1 VTAVPLTERVV
12 YLDCVGGLAGDM
24 LLAALVDAGAPAAV
38 LESLPNALGLDGVRV
53 SITRVHRQGIAASR
67 VVVEGSNGSARGERY
82 VDLRERIARASLSE
96 EVRDRSADALT
107 RLAEAEGEIHGVPIE
122 EVRFDEL
129 GADTLVD
136 LCGAF
141 ALLEALGVR
150 RVVCSPLPFSRGLID
165 SHAGRLPSPAPAT
178 LRLLRGAPVA
188 GVPETGELV
197 TPTGAAIAS
206 VVADAWGELPLLVLE
221 DVGYGAGAREL
232 ETRPNVV
239 RVVLGVSSRIPEL
252 HEVVL
257 LEANLDDMVAELV
270 PDASERCV
278 EAGAIDVWT
287 SPAAMKKGRPGVI
300 LSALARPD
308 AEMPVAT
315 ALLEHSTT
323 LGVRVARL
331 HRHELEREVRE
342 VKVFGQRVR
351 VKVGL
356 LGGRVVNVAPE
367 HDDCADVASKTG
379 RPVKQVW
386 AAALAAADAY
396 R

>member
-1 VTAVPLTERVV
+1 MTERVL

-24 LLAALVDAGAPAAV
+24 LLAALVDAGAPADV
-38 LESLPNALGLDGVRV
+38 LERLPSALRLDGVRV
-53 SITRVHRQGIAASR
+53 SITRVHRQGIAATR

-82 VDLRERIARASLSE
+82 ADLRDRLEAAPLSDAVRARS
-96 EVRDRSADALT
+96 VDTLT
-107 RLAEAEGEIHGVPIE
+107 RLAGAEGAIHGVPFE

-141 ALLEALGVR
+141 ALLDALGVR

-165 SHAGRLPSPAPAT
+165 SRAGRLPSPAPAT
-178 LRLLRGAPVA
+178 LRLLRGAPLV
-188 GVPETGELV
+188 GVPEPGELV

-206 VVADAWGELPLLVLE
+206 VVADAWGELPSMALGE
-221 DVGYGAGAREL
+221 VGYGAGARAL
-232 ETRPNVV
+232 ESRPNVV
-239 RVVLGVSSRIPEL
+239 RAVLGTSTEVPQR
-252 HEVVL
+252 HEVLL
-257 LEANLDDMVAELV
+257 LEANVDDMMPELV
-270 PDASERCV
+270 PDAAERCR

-300 LSALARPD
+300 LSAIVRPD
-308 AEMPVAT
+308 AEIPVAT

-331 HRHELEREVRE
+331 YRHELEREVRE
-342 VKVFGQRVR
+342 VEVFGHRVR
-351 VKVGL
+351 VKAGL

-367 HDDCADVASKTG
+367 HDDCAAVASKTG

-386 AAALAAADAY
+386 AAALAATDAY

>member
-1 VTAVPLTERVV
+1 MSERVL
-12 YLDCVGGLAGDM
+12 YLDCIGGLAGDM
-24 LLAALVDAGAPAAV
+24 LLAALVDAGAPTEA
-38 LESLPNALGLDGVRV
+38 LEGLPSSLGLDGVRV
-53 SITRVHRQGIAASR
+53 SITRVHRQGVAASR

-82 VDLRERIARASLSE
+82 VDLRDRVEAAALSE
-96 EVRDRSADALT
+96 AVRTRSVDALT
-107 RLAEAEGEIHGVPIE
+107 RLAEAEGAIHDVPVE

-165 SHAGRLPSPAPAT
+165 SNAGRLPSPAPAT
-178 LRLLRGAPVA
+178 LRLLRGAPLVGVA
-188 GVPETGELV
+188 ESGELV
-197 TPTGAAIAS
+197 TPTGAVVAS
-206 VVADAWGELPLLVLE
+206 VVADAWGELPSLVLGE
-221 DVGYGAGAREL
+221 VGYGAGAREL
-232 ETRPNVV
+232 ETRPNIV
-239 RVVLGVSSRIPEL
+239 RAVLGTSTEAAEL
-252 HEVVL
+252 HEVLL
-257 LEANLDDMVAELV
+257 LEANVDDMVPELV
-270 PDASERCV
+270 PDAAERCR

-287 SPAAMKKGRPGVI
+287 SAAAMKKGRPGVI
-300 LSALARPD
+300 LSALVRPD

-331 HRHELEREVRE
+331 RRYELEREVRE
-342 VKVFGQRVR
+342 VEVFGHPVR
-351 VKVGL
+351 VKVGM
-356 LGGRVVNVAPE
+356 LGDRVVNVAPE
-367 HDDCADVASKTG
+367 HDDCADVATKTG

-386 AAALAAADAY
+386 AAALAAVDAY

>member
-1 VTAVPLTERVV
+1 MTERVL

-24 LLAALVDAGAPAAV
+24 LLAALVDAGAPAEV
-38 LESLPNALGLDGVRV
+38 LEGLPTQLGLDGVRV
-53 SITRVHRQGIAASR
+53 SITRVHRQGIAATR
-67 VVVEGSNGSARGERY
+67 VEVEGSNGSARGEAFA
-82 VDLRERIARASLSE
+82 DLRERLRNAHVSDAVRSRSL
-96 EVRDRSADALT
+96 DALT
-107 RLAEAEGEIHGVPIE
+107 RLAEAEGAIHGTPTE

-150 RVVCSPLPFSRGLID
+150 RVVCSPLPFSRGLIG
-165 SHAGRLPSPAPAT
+165 SREGRLPSPAPAT
-178 LRLLRGAPVA
+178 LRLLRGAPVV
-188 GVPETGELV
+188 GVPEPGELV

-206 VVADAWGELPLLVLE
+206 VVADAWGELPSLVLE

-239 RVVLGVSSRIPEL
+239 RAVLGTSTEVPEL

-257 LEANLDDMVAELV
+257 LEANLDDMVPELV
-270 PDASERCV
+270 PDAAERCL

-342 VKVFGQRVR
+342 VEVFGHRVR

-356 LGGRVVNVAPE
+356 LGGRVVNAAPE
-367 HDDCADVASKTG
+367 HDDCATVATKTG

>member
-1 VTAVPLTERVV
+1 MTERVL

-24 LLAALVDAGAPAAV
+24 LLAALLDAGAPIEV
-38 LESLPNALGLDGVRV
+38 LERLPSALGLDGVRV
-53 SITRVHRQGIAASR
+53 SITRVHRQGIAALR
-67 VVVEGSNGSARGERY
+67 TVVEGSNGSARGERY
-82 VDLRERIARASLSE
+82 TDLRGRLGAAAVSE
-96 EVRDRSADALT
+96 TVRTRSIEALT
-107 RLAEAEGEIHGVPIE
+107 LLAEAEGAIHDVQVE

-141 ALLEALGVR
+141 ALIEALGVR

-165 SHAGRLPSPAPAT
+165 SRAGRLPSPAPAT
-178 LRLLRGAPVA
+178 LHLLRGAPLV
-188 GVPETGELV
+188 GVPEPGESV

-206 VVADAWGELPLLVLE
+206 VVADEWGELPSLALGE
-221 DVGYGAGAREL
+221 VGYGAGAREL

-239 RVVLGVSSRIPEL
+239 RAVLGTAIETPEL
-252 HEVVL
+252 HEVLL
-257 LEANLDDMVAELV
+257 LEANVDDMVPELV
-270 PDASERCV
+270 PDAADRCR

-308 AEMPVAT
+308 AELPVAT

-342 VKVFGQRVR
+342 VEVFGHPVR
-351 VKVGL
+351 IKVGL
-356 LGGRVVNVAPE
+356 LGDRVVNVAPE
-367 HDDCADVASKTG
+367 HDDCAAVASETG

-386 AAALAAADAY
+386 SAAVAAADAY

>member
-1 VTAVPLTERVV
+1 MSERIL

-24 LLAALVDAGAPAAV
+24 LLASLVDAGAPADV
-38 LESLPNALGLDGVRV
+38 LERLPSALGLDGVRV
-53 SITRVHRQGIAASR
+53 SITHVHRQGIAASR
-67 VVVEGSNGSARGERY
+67 VLVEGANGSARGERY
-82 VDLRERIARASLSE
+82 ADLRDRLEAASLPDAT
-96 EVRDRSADALT
+96 RARSLDALT
-107 RLAEAEGEIHGVPIE
+107 RLAEAEGAIHGVPTD

-141 ALLEALGVR
+141 ALLEALEVR

-165 SHAGRLPSPAPAT
+165 SRAGRLPSPAPAT
-178 LRLLRGAPVA
+178 LRLLRGAPVV
-188 GVPETGELV
+188 GVPEQGELV

-206 VVADAWGELPLLVLE
+206 VVADAWGEPPSLVLG
-221 DVGYGAGAREL
+221 DVGYGAGARDL
-232 ETRPNVV
+232 ESRPNVV
-239 RVVLGVSSRIPEL
+239 RAVLGTSTETPER
-252 HEVVL
+252 HEVLL
-257 LEANLDDMVAELV
+257 LEANVDDMVPELV
-270 PDASERCV
+270 PDAAERCR

-287 SPAAMKKGRPGVI
+287 LPAAMKKGRPGLV
-300 LSALARPD
+300 LSALARPE

-342 VKVFGQRVR
+342 VDVFGQPVR
-351 VKVGL
+351 VKLGM

-367 HDDCADVASKTG
+367 HDDCAAVASKTG
-379 RPVKQVW
+379 RPAKQVW

>member
-1 VTAVPLTERVV
+1 MSERVL

-24 LLAALVDAGAPAAV
+24 LLGALVDAGAPIEV
-38 LESLPNALGLDGVRV
+38 LERLPAALGLDGVRV
-53 SITRVHRQGIAASR
+53 SITRVHRQGIAATR

-82 VDLRERIARASLSE
+82 VDLRDRVERAPLPGT
-96 EVRDRSADALT
+96 VGTRSIEALT
-107 RLAEAEGEIHGVPIE
+107 GLAEAEGAIHDVPGE

-136 LCGAF
+136 MCGAF
-141 ALLEALGVR
+141 VLLDALGVR

-178 LRLLRGAPVA
+178 LRLLRGAPIV
-188 GVPETGELV
+188 GVPEPGELV

-206 VVADAWGELPLLVLE
+206 VIADAWGDLPSLVLD

-239 RVVLGVSSRIPEL
+239 RAVLGSSTETPEH
-252 HEVVL
+252 HEVLL
-257 LEANLDDMVAELV
+257 LEANVDDMVPELV
-270 PDASERCV
+270 PDAAERCR

-300 LSALARPD
+300 LSALVRPD

-342 VKVFGQRVR
+342 VEVFGHRVR
-351 VKVGL
+351 VKVGM
-356 LGGRVVNVAPE
+356 LGDRVVNVAPE
-367 HDDCADVASKTG
+367 HDDCADVASATG

-386 AAALAAADAY
+386 VAALAAADAY

>member
-1 VTAVPLTERVV
+1 MRVAAPERVLF
-12 YLDCVGGLAGDM
+12 LDCVGGLAGDM
-24 LLAALVDAGAPAAV
+24 LLAALLDAGAPAEV
-38 LESLPNALGLDGVRV
+38 LQRLPPALGLDGVRV
-53 SITRVHRQGIAASR
+53 SINRVHRHGIGATR
-67 VVVEGSNGSARGERY
+67 VVIEGANGPVRGERY
-82 VDLRERIARASLSE
+82 AGLRERLGTASVSESVRARSIE
-96 EVRDRSADALT
+96 ALT
-107 RLAEAEGEIHGVPIE
+107 RLAEAESAIHEVPLE

-136 LCGAF
+136 VCGVF
-141 ALLEALGVR
+141 ALLDALGVR
-150 RVVCSPLPFSRGLID
+150 RVFCSPLPFSRGLID
-165 SHAGRLPSPAPAT
+165 SRAGRLSSPAPAT
-178 LRLLRGAPVA
+178 LHLLRGAPVV
-188 GVPETGELV
+188 GVAEQGELV

-206 VVADAWGELPLLVLE
+206 SVVDAWGELPPLVLK

-232 ETRPNVV
+232 ESRPNVV
-239 RVVLGVSSRIPEL
+239 RAVLGTSAERPEH
-252 HEVVL
+252 HEVLL
-257 LEANLDDMVAELV
+257 LEANVDDMVPELV
-270 PDASERCV
+270 PDAAERCRK
-278 EAGAIDVWT
+278 AGAIDVWT
-287 SPAAMKKGRPGVI
+287 SPAVMKKGRPGVV

-342 VKVFGQRVR
+342 VDVFGHPVR
-351 VKVGL
+351 VKFGL

-367 HDDCADVASKTG
+367 HDDCASVATKAG

>member
-1 VTAVPLTERVV
+1 MSERVL

-24 LLAALVDAGAPAAV
+24 LLAAPVDAGAPGEV
-38 LESLPNALGLDGVRV
+38 LERLPSALGLDGVRV
-53 SITRVHRQGIAASR
+53 SVTRVHRQGIAASR

-82 VDLRERIARASLSE
+82 VDLRDRVERAPLSE
-96 EVRDRSADALT
+96 AVRTRAVDALT
-107 RLAEAEGEIHGVPIE
+107 RLAEAEGAIHDVPVE

-141 ALLEALGVR
+141 ALIEALGVR
-150 RVVCSPLPFSRGLID
+150 RIVCSPLPFSRGLID
-165 SHAGRLPSPAPAT
+165 ARAGRLPSPAPAT
-178 LRLLRGAPVA
+178 LRLLRGAPLV
-188 GVPETGELV
+188 GVPEPGELV

-206 VVADAWGELPLLVLE
+206 VLAGEWGELPSMTLGE
-221 DVGYGAGAREL
+221 VGYGAGAREL

-239 RVVLGVSSRIPEL
+239 RVVLGRSIETPEL
-252 HEVVL
+252 HEVLL
-257 LEANLDDMVAELV
+257 LEANVDDMVPELV
-270 PDASERCV
+270 PDAAERCR

-308 AEMPVAT
+308 AELPVAT

-342 VKVFGQRVR
+342 VEAFGHRVR
-351 VKVGL
+351 IKVGL
-356 LGGRVVNVAPE
+356 LGDRVVNVAPE
-367 HDDCADVASKTG
+367 HDDCAAIAAEIG

-386 AAALAAADAY
+386 SAAVAAADAY

>member
-1 VTAVPLTERVV
+1 MSDRVL

-24 LLAALVDAGAPAAV
+24 LLGALVDAGAPIEV
-38 LESLPNALGLDGVRV
+38 LERLPAALGLDGVRV
-53 SITRVHRQGIAASR
+53 SITRVHRQGIAATR

-82 VDLRERIARASLSE
+82 VDLRDRVERAPLPGT
-96 EVRDRSADALT
+96 VGTRSIEALT
-107 RLAEAEGEIHGVPIE
+107 GLAEAEGAIHDVPGE

-136 LCGAF
+136 MCGAF
-141 ALLEALGVR
+141 VLLDALGVR
-150 RVVCSPLPFSRGLID
+150 RVVCSQLPFSRGLID
-165 SHAGRLPSPAPAT
+165 SHAGRLPLPAPST
-178 LRLLRGAPVA
+178 LRLLRGAPIV
-188 GVPETGELV
+188 GVPEAGELV

-206 VVADAWGELPLLVLE
+206 VIADAWGDLPSLVLD

-239 RVVLGVSSRIPEL
+239 RAVLGSSTETPEH
-252 HEVVL
+252 HEVLL
-257 LEANLDDMVAELV
+257 LEANVDDMVPELV
-270 PDASERCV
+270 PDAAERCR

-287 SPAAMKKGRPGVI
+287 SPAAMKKGRPGVV

-342 VKVFGQRVR
+342 VEVFGHRVR

-356 LGGRVVNVAPE
+356 LGDRVLNVAPE
-367 HDDCADVASKTG
+367 HDDCAAVALQAG
-379 RPVKQVW
+379 RPEKHVW

>member
-1 VTAVPLTERVV
+1 MTERVL

-24 LLAALVDAGAPAAV
+24 LLAALVDAGAPADV
-38 LESLPNALGLDGVRV
+38 LQRLPSALGLDGVRV
-53 SITRVHRQGIAASR
+53 STTRVHRQGVAARR
-67 VVVEGSNGSARGERY
+67 VAVEGANGSARGERY
-82 VDLRERIARASLSE
+82 ADLRDRLEAAAMSKAVRARSI
-96 EVRDRSADALT
+96 DALT
-107 RLAEAEGEIHGVPIE
+107 RLAEAEGAIHGVAIE

-141 ALLEALGVR
+141 ALLEAIEVQ

-165 SHAGRLPSPAPAT
+165 TRAGRLPSSAPAT
-178 LRLLRGAPVA
+178 LRLLRGAPIV
-188 GVPETGELV
+188 GVPEQGELV

-206 VVADAWGELPLLVLE
+206 VVADAWGELPSLVLG

-232 ETRPNVV
+232 RTRPNVV
-239 RVVLGVSSRIPEL
+239 RAVLGTSTESPER
-252 HEVVL
+252 HEVLL
-257 LEANLDDMVAELV
+257 LEANVDDMVPELV
-270 PDASERCV
+270 PDAAERCR

-287 SPAAMKKGRPGVI
+287 APVAMKKGRPGVV

-342 VKVFGQRVR
+342 VDVFGHRVR
-351 VKVGL
+351 VKLGL
-356 LGGRVVNVAPE
+356 LGGRVVNVGPE
-367 HDDCADVASKTG
+367 HDDCAAVASRTG

>member
-1 VTAVPLTERVV
+1 MTERVL

-24 LLAALVDAGAPAAV
+24 LLAALVDAGAPADI
-38 LESLPNALGLDGVRV
+38 LERLPAALGLEGVRV

-67 VVVEGSNGSARGERY
+67 AVVEGANGSVRGERFA
-82 VDLRERIARASLSE
+82 DLRDRLGSAQMSDAVSARS
-96 EVRDRSADALT
+96 VDALT
-107 RLAEAEGEIHGVPIE
+107 RLAEAEGAIHGIAIE

-136 LCGAF
+136 LCGTF
-141 ALLEALGVR
+141 ALLEALEVR

-165 SHAGRLPSPAPAT
+165 SRAGRLPSPAPAT
-178 LRLLRGAPVA
+178 LRLLRGTPVV
-188 GVPETGELV
+188 GVPEKGELV

-206 VVADAWGELPLLVLE
+206 VVADAWGEMPSLVLG

-239 RVVLGVSSRIPEL
+239 RAILGTSTETPAKREVL
-252 HEVVL
+252 L
-257 LEANLDDMVAELV
+257 LEANVDDMVPELV
-270 PDASERCV
+270 PDAAERCR

-323 LGVRVARL
+323 LGVRVTRL
-331 HRHELEREVRE
+331 RRHELEREVRE
-342 VKVFGQRVR
+342 VDVFGHPVR
-351 VKVGL
+351 VKLGL
-356 LGGRVVNVAPE
+356 MGGRVVNVAPE
-367 HDDCADVASKTG
+367 HDDCATVASKTG

>member
-1 VTAVPLTERVV
+1 VSERVL

-24 LLAALVDAGAPAAV
+24 LLAALVDAAAPGEV
-38 LESLPNALGLDGVRV
+38 LERLPSALGLDGVRV
-53 SITRVHRQGIAASR
+53 SITRVYRQGIAASR
-67 VVVEGSNGSARGERY
+67 VVVEGSNGSASGERY
-82 VDLRERIARASLSE
+82 VDLRDRVERALLSE
-96 EVRDRSADALT
+96 AVRTRAIDALT
-107 RLAEAEGEIHGVPIE
+107 RLAEAEGAIHDVPVE

-141 ALLEALGVR
+141 ALIEALGVR
-150 RVVCSPLPFSRGLID
+150 RIVCSPLPFSRGLID
-165 SHAGRLPSPAPAT
+165 ARGGRLPSPAPAT
-178 LRLLRGAPVA
+178 LRLLRGAPLV
-188 GVPETGELV
+188 GVPEPGELV

-206 VVADAWGELPLLVLE
+206 VLAGEWGELPSMTLGE
-221 DVGYGAGAREL
+221 VGYGAGAREL

-239 RVVLGVSSRIPEL
+239 RVVLGRSIETPEL
-252 HEVVL
+252 HEVLL
-257 LEANLDDMVAELV
+257 LEANVDDMVPELV
-270 PDASERCV
+270 PDAADRCR

-287 SPAAMKKGRPGVI
+287 SPAAMKKGRPGLI

-308 AEMPVAT
+308 AELPVAT

-342 VKVFGQRVR
+342 VEVFGHRVR
-351 VKVGL
+351 IKVGL
-356 LGGRVVNVAPE
+356 LGDRVVNVAPE
-367 HDDCADVASKTG
+367 HDDCAAIAAETG
-379 RPVKQVW
+379 RPVKRVW
-386 AAALAAADAY
+386 SAAVAAADAY

>member
-1 VTAVPLTERVV
+1 MSERVL
-12 YLDCVGGLAGDM
+12 YLDCIGGLAGDM
-24 LLAALVDAGAPAAV
+24 LLAALVDAGAPTEA
-38 LESLPNALGLDGVRV
+38 LEGLPSSLGLDGVRV
-53 SITRVHRQGIAASR
+53 SITRVHRQGVAASR

-82 VDLRERIARASLSE
+82 VDLRDRVEAAALSE
-96 EVRDRSADALT
+96 AVRTRSVDALT
-107 RLAEAEGEIHGVPIE
+107 RLAEAEGAIHDVPVE

-165 SHAGRLPSPAPAT
+165 SNAGRLPSPAPAT
-178 LRLLRGAPVA
+178 LRLLRGAPLVGVA
-188 GVPETGELV
+188 ESGELV
-197 TPTGAAIAS
+197 TPTGAVVAS
-206 VVADAWGELPLLVLE
+206 VVADAWGELPSLVLGE
-221 DVGYGAGAREL
+221 VGYGAGAREL
-232 ETRPNVV
+232 ETRPNIV
-239 RVVLGVSSRIPEL
+239 RAVLGTSTEAAEL
-252 HEVVL
+252 HEVLL
-257 LEANLDDMVAELV
+257 LEANVDDMVPELV
-270 PDASERCV
+270 PDAAERCR

-287 SPAAMKKGRPGVI
+287 SAAAMKKGRPGVI
-300 LSALARPD
+300 LSALVRPD

-331 HRHELEREVRE
+331 RRHELEREVRE
-342 VKVFGQRVR
+342 VEVFGHPVR
-351 VKVGL
+351 VKVGM
-356 LGGRVVNVAPE
+356 LGDRVVNVAPE
-367 HDDCADVASKTG
+367 HDDCADVATKTG

-386 AAALAAADAY
+386 AAALAAVDAY

>member
-1 VTAVPLTERVV
+1 MTERVL

-24 LLAALVDAGAPAAV
+24 LLAALVDAGASAQV
-38 LESLPNALGLDGVRV
+38 LQRLPSALGLDGARV
-53 SITRVHRQGIAASR
+53 SITRVHRHGISASL
-67 VVVEGSNGSARGERY
+67 VAVEGVNESARGERY
-82 VDLRERIARASLSE
+82 SDLRDRLETAQMSGSVRARSI
-96 EVRDRSADALT
+96 DALT
-107 RLAEAEGEIHGVPIE
+107 RLAEAEGAIHGVPIE

-141 ALLEALGVR
+141 ALLDALEVR

-165 SHAGRLPSPAPAT
+165 SRAGRLPSPAPAT
-178 LRLLRGAPVA
+178 LRLLRGAPVV
-188 GVPETGELV
+188 GVPEQGELV

-206 VVADAWGELPLLVLE
+206 VVADGWGELPSLLLG

-239 RVVLGVSSRIPEL
+239 RAVLGTSTETLEQHDVL
-252 HEVVL
+252 L
-257 LEANLDDMVAELV
+257 LEANVDDMVPELV
-270 PDASERCV
+270 PDAAERCL
-278 EAGAIDVWT
+278 EAGALDVWS

-308 AEMPVAT
+308 AEMTVAT

-331 HRHELEREVRE
+331 QRHELEREVRE
-342 VKVFGQRVR
+342 VEVFGLPVR
-351 VKVGL
+351 IKVGL

-367 HDDCADVASKTG
+367 HDDCATVASKTG

-386 AAALAAADAY
+386 VAALAAANAY

>member
-1 VTAVPLTERVV
+1 MTERVL
-12 YLDCVGGLAGDM
+12 YLDCVCGLAGDM
-24 LLAALVDAGAPAAV
+24 LLAALVDAGAPTEI
-38 LESLPNALGLDGVRV
+38 LQRLPSALGLDGVRV

-67 VVVEGSNGSARGERY
+67 VVVEGANGSARGEPY
-82 VDLRERIARASLSE
+82 ADLRDGLEAARLSDGVRARSL
-96 EVRDRSADALT
+96 DALT
-107 RLAEAEGEIHGVPIE
+107 RLAEAEGAIHEVAIE

-141 ALLEALGVR
+141 ALLEALGIR

-165 SHAGRLPSPAPAT
+165 SRTGRLPSPAPAT
-178 LRLLRGAPVA
+178 LRLLRGAPVM
-188 GVPETGELV
+188 GVPERGELV

-206 VVADAWGELPLLVLE
+206 VAADAWGELPSLVLG
-221 DVGYGAGAREL
+221 DIGYGAGAREL
-232 ETRPNVV
+232 ETRPNLV
-239 RVVLGVSSRIPEL
+239 RAVLGTSTDTPGH
-252 HEVVL
+252 HEVLL
-257 LEANLDDMVAELV
+257 LEANVDDMVPELV
-270 PDASERCV
+270 PDAAERCR

-287 SPAAMKKGRPGVI
+287 SPAAMKKGRPGVV
-300 LSALARPD
+300 LSALVRPD

-331 HRHELEREVRE
+331 RRHELEREVRE
-342 VKVFGQRVR
+342 VDVFGHRVR
-351 VKVGL
+351 VKLGL
-356 LGGRVVNVAPE
+356 LGSRIVNVAPE
-367 HDDCADVASKTG
+367 HDDCAAIASKTG

>member
-1 VTAVPLTERVV
+1 MSERVL

-24 LLAALVDAGAPAAV
+24 LLAALVDAGAHIEV
-38 LESLPNALGLDGVRV
+38 LERLPAALGLDGVRV
-53 SITRVHRQGIAASR
+53 SITRVHRQGIAATR

-82 VDLRERIARASLSE
+82 VDLRDRLDRAPLPGT
-96 EVRDRSADALT
+96 VRTRSIEALT
-107 RLAEAEGEIHGVPIE
+107 GLAEAEGAIHDVPVE

-141 ALLEALGVR
+141 ALLGALGVR

-165 SHAGRLPSPAPAT
+165 SHTGRLPLPAPAT
-178 LRLLRGAPVA
+178 LRLLRGAPIA
-188 GVPETGELV
+188 GVPEPGELV
-197 TPTGAAIAS
+197 TPTGAAIVS
-206 VVADAWGELPLLVLE
+206 VVADAWGDLPPMVLD

-239 RVVLGVSSRIPEL
+239 RAVLGTSTETPEH
-252 HEVVL
+252 HEVLL
-257 LEANLDDMVAELV
+257 LEANVDDMVPELV
-270 PDASERCV
+270 PDAAERCR

-287 SPAAMKKGRPGVI
+287 SPAAMKKGRPGVV

-308 AEMPVAT
+308 AEMRVAT

-342 VKVFGQRVR
+342 VEVFGHRVR

-356 LGGRVVNVAPE
+356 LGDRVVNVAPE
-367 HDDCADVASKTG
+367 HDDCAAVASQTG

>member
-1 VTAVPLTERVV
+1 MSERLL
-12 YLDCVGGLAGDM
+12 YLDCIGGLAGDM
-24 LLAALVDAGAPAAV
+24 LLAALVDAGAPTEA
-38 LESLPNALGLDGVRV
+38 LEGLPSSLGLDGVRV
-53 SITRVHRQGIAASR
+53 SITRVHRQGVAASR

-82 VDLRERIARASLSE
+82 VDLRDRVEAAALSE
-96 EVRDRSADALT
+96 AVRTRSVDALT
-107 RLAEAEGEIHGVPIE
+107 RLAEAEGAIHDVPVE

-165 SHAGRLPSPAPAT
+165 SNAGRLPSPAPAT
-178 LRLLRGAPVA
+178 LRLLRGAPLVGVA
-188 GVPETGELV
+188 ESGELV
-197 TPTGAAIAS
+197 TPTGAVVAS
-206 VVADAWGELPLLVLE
+206 VVADAWGELPSLVLGE
-221 DVGYGAGAREL
+221 VGYGAGAREL
-232 ETRPNVV
+232 ETRPNIV
-239 RVVLGVSSRIPEL
+239 RAVLGTSTEAAEL
-252 HEVVL
+252 HEVLL
-257 LEANLDDMVAELV
+257 LEANVDDMVPELV
-270 PDASERCV
+270 PDAAERCR

-287 SPAAMKKGRPGVI
+287 SAAAMKKGRPGVI
-300 LSALARPD
+300 LSALVRPD

-331 HRHELEREVRE
+331 RRHELEREVRE
-342 VKVFGQRVR
+342 VEVFGHPVR
-351 VKVGL
+351 VKVGM
-356 LGGRVVNVAPE
+356 LGDRVVNVAPE
-367 HDDCADVASKTG
+367 HDDCADVATKTG

-386 AAALAAADAY
+386 AAALAAVDAY

>member
-1 VTAVPLTERVV
+1 VSERVL

-24 LLAALVDAGAPAAV
+24 LLAALVDGGAPVEV
-38 LESLPNALGLDGVRV
+38 LERLPSALGLDGVRV
-53 SITRVHRQGIAASR
+53 SITRVHRQAIAAMR
-67 VVVEGSNGSARGERY
+67 VVVEGSNGSARGESY
-82 VDLRERIARASLSE
+82 AALRERVEAGHLSE
-96 EVRDRSADALT
+96 VVRTRSAETLV
-107 RLAEAEGEIHGVPIE
+107 RLAEAEGAIHDVPVE

-136 LCGAF
+136 ICGAF

-165 SHAGRLPSPAPAT
+165 AREGRLPSPAPAT
-178 LRLLRGAPVA
+178 LRLLRGAPLVGVA
-188 GVPETGELV
+188 EHGEMV

-206 VVADAWGELPLLVLE
+206 VIADAWGELPSLVLE
-221 DVGYGAGAREL
+221 GVGYGAGTREL

-239 RVVLGVSSRIPEL
+239 RAVRGTSTETPER
-252 HEVVL
+252 HEVLL
-257 LEANLDDMVAELV
+257 LEANVDDMVPELV
-270 PDASERCV
+270 PDAAERCR

-287 SPAAMKKGRPGVI
+287 SPAAMKKGRPGVV
-300 LSALARPD
+300 LSALVRPD

-342 VKVFGQRVR
+342 VEVFGHRVR
-351 VKVGL
+351 VKVGM
-356 LGGRVVNVAPE
+356 LGERVVNVAPE
-367 HDDCADVASKTG
+367 HDDCAAVAEKSG

>member
-1 VTAVPLTERVV
+1 
-12 YLDCVGGLAGDM
+12 M
-24 LLAALVDAGAPAAV
+24 LLAALVDAAAPGEV
-38 LESLPNALGLDGVRV
+38 LERLPSALGLDGVRV
-53 SITRVHRQGIAASR
+53 SITRVYRQGIAASR
-67 VVVEGSNGSARGERY
+67 VVVEGSNGSASGERY
-82 VDLRERIARASLSE
+82 VDLRDRVERAPLSGAVRTRAI
-96 EVRDRSADALT
+96 DALK
-107 RLAEAEGEIHGVPIE
+107 RLAEAEGAIHDVPVE

-141 ALLEALGVR
+141 ALIEALGVR
-150 RVVCSPLPFSRGLID
+150 RIVCSPLPFSRGLID
-165 SHAGRLPSPAPAT
+165 ARAGRLPSPAPAT
-178 LRLLRGAPVA
+178 LRLLRGAPLV
-188 GVPETGELV
+188 GVPEPGELV

-206 VVADAWGELPLLVLE
+206 VLAGEWGELPSMTLGE
-221 DVGYGAGAREL
+221 VGYGAGAREL

-239 RVVLGVSSRIPEL
+239 RVVLGRSIETPEL
-252 HEVVL
+252 HEVLL
-257 LEANLDDMVAELV
+257 LEANVDDMVPELV
-270 PDASERCV
+270 PDAADRCR

-308 AEMPVAT
+308 AELPVAT

-331 HRHELEREVRE
+331 HRHELEREVRKVE
-342 VKVFGQRVR
+342 VFGHIVR
-351 VKVGL
+351 IKVGL
-356 LGGRVVNVAPE
+356 LGDRVVNVAPE
-367 HDDCADVASKTG
+367 HDDCAAIAAETG

-386 AAALAAADAY
+386 SAAVAAADAY

>member
-1 VTAVPLTERVV
+1 MTERVL

-24 LLAALVDAGAPAAV
+24 LLAALVDAGAPAET
-38 LESLPNALGLDGVRV
+38 LERLPTQLGLDGVRV
-53 SITRVHRQGIAASR
+53 SITRVHRQGIAATR
-67 VVVEGSNGSARGERY
+67 VEVEGANGSARGERFA
-82 VDLRERIARASLSE
+82 DLRDRLRAATVPDRVRARSI
-96 EVRDRSADALT
+96 DALT
-107 RLAEAEGEIHGVPIE
+107 RLAEAEGAIHGTPVE

-165 SHAGRLPSPAPAT
+165 SRAGPLPSPAPAT
-178 LRLLRGAPVA
+178 LRLLRGAPVV
-188 GVPETGELV
+188 GVPEPGELV

-206 VVADAWGELPLLVLE
+206 VVADVWGELPSLVLE
-221 DVGYGAGAREL
+221 DVGYGAGSREL

-239 RVVLGVSSRIPEL
+239 RAVLGTSTEVPEQ

-257 LEANLDDMVAELV
+257 LEANVDDMVPELV
-270 PDASERCV
+270 PDAAERCL

-287 SPAAMKKGRPGVI
+287 SPAAMKKGRPGLI
-300 LSALARPD
+300 LSALARAD
-308 AEMPVAT
+308 AELPVAT

-342 VKVFGQRVR
+342 VEVFGHRVR

-356 LGGRVVNVAPE
+356 LSGRVVNVAPE
-367 HDDCADVASKTG
+367 HDDCASVARETG

>member
-1 VTAVPLTERVV
+1 VTERVL

-24 LLAALVDAGAPAAV
+24 LLGALIDADAPAGV
-38 LESLPNALGLDGVRV
+38 LESLPSALGLDGVRV

-67 VVVEGSNGSARGERY
+67 VGVEGSNGCARGERY
-82 VDLRERIARASLSE
+82 VDLRDRIRSAELSE
-96 EVRDRSADALT
+96 TVGTRSIDALT
-107 RLAEAEGEIHGVPIE
+107 RLADAEGAIHDVPVE

-136 LCGAF
+136 ICGAF
-141 ALLEALGVR
+141 ALLEALRVR
-150 RVVCSPLPFSRGLID
+150 RVVCSPLPFSRGVID
-165 SHAGRLPSPAPAT
+165 SRAGRLPSPAPAT
-178 LRLLRGAPVA
+178 LRLLRGAPLV
-188 GVPETGELV
+188 GVLEPGELV

-206 VVADAWGELPLLVLE
+206 VVADAWGDLPSLVLE
-221 DVGYGAGAREL
+221 EVGYGAGAREL

-239 RVVLGVSSRIPEL
+239 RAVLGTSTGTPEL
-252 HEVVL
+252 HDVLL
-257 LEANLDDMVAELV
+257 LEANVDDMVPELV
-270 PDASERCV
+270 PDAAERCR

-300 LSALARPD
+300 LSALVRPD

-323 LGVRVARL
+323 LGVRVARM

-342 VKVFGQRVR
+342 VEVFGHRVR

-356 LGGRVVNVAPE
+356 LGERVVNVAPE
-367 HDDCADVASKTG
+367 HDDCASVAEETG